1 VSSEFGIVMFD
12 LSGGD
17 FAVHFVNRERWEQI
31 RETHAAIDES
41 ESRWENR
48 FNEIV
53 GWLTCDDETEINAPT
68 DAPVR
73 RGSLLKTIY
82 TQTFVIESVN
92 GGVEGRLLGV
102 LTLP

>member
-1 VSSEFGIVMFD
+1 MFD

-17 FAVHFVNRERWEQI
+17 FAVHFVDSERWEQI
-31 RETHAAIDES
+31 REFHAAIDES
-41 ESRWENR
+41 ESRWEDR

-53 GWLTCDDETEINAPT
+53 GWLTSDDETDAPT
-68 DAPVR
+68 DAPPR